1 MALPTSEPL
10 PKHTQATAAG
20 AIAGILLDLLLAVVL
35 LLALTLVCGLVWG
48 AVRGVQLGLGG
59 ENLSDPTI
67 LISSLGHPSA
77 VAIVVMSLFST
88 GAAAL
93 LVYWWRGRASF
104 EERTYSH
111 RVALRWETWTWA
123 GITAAATFL
132 ISISLSALGQH
143 YGIKPQPSNLSLIEA
158 TSASHPVFMLLFGV
172 LIAPAYE
179 ELLFRRVL
187 FGRLWRAGKP
197 WLGVALSSAA
207 FALMHEIPGMGGNT
221 WQATALLWGI
231 YGAMGAAFALVYW
244 RTRTLWAAIG
254 AHALNNAIAL
264 LLLKL

>member
-1 MALPTSEPL
+1 MPLPTPQRF
-10 PKHTQATAAG
+10 PKRTQATAAG
-20 AIAGILLDLLLAVVL
+20 AIAGFLLDLLLAVVL
-35 LLALTLVCGLVWG
+35 LFALTLVCGLVWG
-48 AVRGVQLGLGG
+48 VVRGVQLGLGG
-59 ENLSDPTI
+59 ENLSNPAT
-67 LISSLGHPSA
+67 LISSLGQPSA
-77 VAIVVMSLFST
+77 IAIIVMSLLST

-93 LVYWWRGRASF
+93 LVYSWRGRASF
-104 EERTYSH
+104 EERAYSH
-111 RVALRWETWTWA
+111 RLALRWQTWTWVA
-123 GITAAATFL
+123 ITAAATFL
-132 ISISLSALGQH
+132 ISVALSALGQR
-143 YGIKPQPSNLSLIEA
+143 YGIRPQPSNLSLIEA
-158 TSASHPVFMLLFGV
+158 ASATHPVFMLLFGV

-187 FGRLWRAGKP
+187 FGRLWQAGKP
-197 WLGVALSSAA
+197 WLGVALSSGA

-231 YGAMGAAFALVYW
+231 YGAMGAAFALIYW